1 MRKMRQKEQKMQKT
15 ATTRNSM
22 KDITGDMVKELRE
35 RTGVGMGKC
44 KEALVLAQGDME
56 KAIDVLRKAGM
67 AAGVKKEGRE
77 TKEGMIL
84 TGEDKHSIAIAEANT
99 ETDFVAQN
107 DRFKHFLHDVIKQAL
122 ETKPTT
128 LDAFVKQQYYK
139 DKSITID
146 QYRNL
151 VIQALGENIQLR
163 RMEVIHKHAESS
175 YGIYSH
181 MGGKLVVIVEVHGAS
196 DQEAVAKE
204 IAMHTAAESPEYLK
218 PEEIPAPIRA
228 REEDIAR
235 SQVQG
240 KPENIVSKIVAG
252 KIQAFEAQVCLNL
265 QKYVKD
271 SSLTVQQFLDNV
283 AKKVGKPLSVR
294 CFWRWKVGQ

>member
-1 MRKMRQKEQKMQKT
+1 M
-15 ATTRNSM
+15 ATRE
-22 KDITGDMVKELRE
+22 ITPDMIKELRE

-44 KEALVLAQGDME
+44 KEALVLSEGDME
-56 KAIDVLRKAGM
+56 KAIDHLRKVGM

-84 TGEDKHSIAIAEANT
+84 CAEDKHTLVMAEANT

-107 DRFKHFLHDVIKQAL
+107 DRFKHFLHDVVKQAL
-122 ETKPTT
+122 ETKPKT
-128 LDAFVKQQYYK
+128 LADFLAQAYFK
-139 DKSITID
+139 DRSITVD

-163 RMEVIHKHAESS
+163 RVEVLHKHPNSS

-181 MGGKLVVIVEVHGAS
+181 MGGKLVVLVEIEGAS
-196 DQEAVAKE
+196 DQDGIAKE
-204 IAMHTAAESPEYLK
+204 IAMHVAAENPDFLK
-218 PEEIPAPIRA
+218 PEEIPTQVMA
-228 REEDIAR
+228 REEEIAR

-240 KPENIVSKIVAG
+240 KPANIVDKIVAG
-252 KIQAFEAQVCLNL
+252 KLQAFASQVCLIS

-271 SSLTVQQFLDNV
+271 NSVTVQQFLDAC
-283 AKKVGKPLSVR
+283 AKKVGKPLAIR

>member
-1 MRKMRQKEQKMQKT
+1 MSE
-15 ATTRNSM
+15 
-22 KDITGDMVKELRE
+22 ITSEMIKELRE

-44 KEALVLAQGDME
+44 KEALVLSHGDME
-56 KAIDVLRKAGM
+56 KAIDHLRKAGM

-77 TKEGMIL
+77 TKEGLVL
-84 TGEDKHSIAIAEANT
+84 TGEDNQVLVLAEANV

-107 DRFKHFLHDVIKQAL
+107 DRFKHFLHDVVKQAI
-122 ETKPTT
+122 ETKPAD
-128 LDAFVKQQYYK
+128 LASFIQQPYYK

-163 RMEVIHKHAESS
+163 RLSVIHKHKDSS

-181 MGGKLVVIVEVHGAS
+181 MGGKLVVVVEIQGVA
-196 DQEAVAKE
+196 DQEGIAKE
-204 IAMHTAAESPEYLK
+204 IAMHIAAESPDYLN
-218 PEEIPAPIRA
+218 PEEVPAHIIA
-228 REEDIAR
+228 REEEIAR
-235 SQVQG
+235 SQVEG
-240 KPENIVSKIVAG
+240 KPANIVEKIVAG
-252 KIQAFEAQVCLNL
+252 KIKAFTDQVCLIN

-271 SSLTVQQFLDNV
+271 NSVTISQFLDV
-283 AKKVGKPLSVR
+283 CSKKIGKPLSIR